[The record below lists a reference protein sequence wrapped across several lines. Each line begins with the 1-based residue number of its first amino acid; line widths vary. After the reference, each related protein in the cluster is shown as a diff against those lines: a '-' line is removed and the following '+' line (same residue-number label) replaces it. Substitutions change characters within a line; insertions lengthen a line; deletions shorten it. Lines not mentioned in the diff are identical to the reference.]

1 MHFYSYK
8 GIIKKVEQVQ
18 FFRKLSPLGNAV
30 LFKKKKKK
38 IALEVNRGRQVRA
51 RARPVANEAIYIFH
65 TKNMQVRIF
74 S

>member
-1 MHFYSYK
+1 MHFHTYK

-38 IALEVNRGRQVRA
+38 IALEVNRGRQVCVRA
-51 RARPVANEAIYIFH
+51 RAPRYGRSH
-65 TKNMQVRIF
+65 LHF
-74 S
+74 SYEKYAS